1 MVRRVAAVVEQ
12 SWHRVPG
19 GTAISTVRTLEA
31 IRRLER
37 IDVVGVAARHFRR
50 PPPHLRP
57 TVDVKHLPLPRVW
70 MYELWHRFR
79 RPSVQRFTGPVDI
92 VHATGGVVP
101 PPGPAPLVVTVHD
114 LAFLHRPGHFTKQ
127 GVRFMT
133 RGFELTRRGA
143 DLVICPSDATA
154 RDCLARGVEP
164 DRVRVIPWGVTPVEI
179 DDNARIRVRHEFRL
193 PDDFVLWVGTAEPR
207 KNLRGLLAAMERSDL
222 DIPLVLVGPDGWGTD
237 LAELLEATR
246 YPVRHLGAV
255 SQSDLFAL
263 YSAAR
268 VFVYPSLMEG
278 FGMPVL
284 EAMAQG
290 TPVVTSSGT
299 ATEEV
304 CGDAGHV
311 VDPNDLD
318 GLARLISMLVT
329 DDLEHARRAAA
340 GRARAASFTWQATA
354 EATVAAYED
363 AAR

>member
-19 GTAISTVRTLEA
+19 GTAISTVRTLDA
-31 IRRLER
+31 IQRLGV
-37 IDVVGVAARHFRR
+37 IDVVGLAAGHVRQ

-57 TVDVKHLPLPRVW
+57 TVEVKYVPLPRLW
-70 MYELWHRFR
+70 LYEVWHRFR
-79 RPSVQRFTGPVDI
+79 RPSPQRFTGPVDV
-92 VHATGGVVP
+92 VHATGGAVP
-101 PPGPAPLVVTVHD
+101 PPGSASLVVTVHD
-114 LAFLHRPGHFTKQ
+114 LAFLHRPGHFTKH
-127 GVRFMT
+127 GVRFLT

-164 DRVRVIPWGVTPVEI
+164 DRVRVIPWGVTPVEV
-179 DDNARIRVRHEFRL
+179 DATDLDRVRRLYRL
-193 PDDFVLWVGTAEPR
+193 PAEFVLWVGTAEPR
-207 KNLRGLLAAMERSDL
+207 KNLRGLLAAMDRTDV

-237 LAELLEATR
+237 LSELLDTTR
-246 YPVRHLGAV
+246 HPVRHLGSV
-255 SQSDLFAL
+255 PQGDLAAL
-263 YSAAR
+263 YTAAR

-304 CGDAGHV
+304 CGDAGHL

-318 GLARLISMLVT
+318 GLAGLISMLTT
-329 DDLEHARRAAA
+329 DDREHAQRAEA
-340 GRARAASFTWQATA
+340 GRARAARFTWRATA
-354 EATVAAYED
+354 EATVAAYEE